1 MSKLRIKI
9 SLQLFFSIILSFFV
23 SLGAT
28 IIIFK
33 FISWL
38 NDVFRIQDKSVNI
51 LIAISLSVFVISIG
65 IFAFTFF
72 LIINRKIKYLKYI
85 SQQVKDIAHEGFG
98 SKIKIRGDDEI
109 SELCLNINLMSQEL
123 KSKFDHEREIE
134 NSKSELI
141 IGVSHDLRTPL
152 TSVKGYLQLVKD
164 KQYKTSEELETYIN
178 VAFDRLEMLEDLIE
192 NLFEYTKLQGKDIK
206 LNYKRLCLND
216 IVRQIV
222 LDYGPL
228 FDKERLN
235 LQASIPND
243 KYFVKIDPE
252 IYVRVIENLLGNAL
266 KYSLKPGN
274 VTVSLFAENNGV
286 KMAITNRANSIDS
299 ESLAHLFD
307 RFYRLEKS
315 RSKET
320 GGTGLGLAIA
330 KSIVELHGGSI
341 WAETQNE
348 TLSFNVWQPLS

>member
-1 MSKLRIKI
+1 LIKIRTKI
-9 SLQLFFSIILSFFV
+9 SLQLFLAIIVSFLV

-28 IIIFK
+28 IINFK
-33 FISWL
+33 FLSWL
-38 NDVFRIQDKSVNI
+38 NDFFNLQEINLNI
-51 LIAISLSVFVISIG
+51 LIAISLSVFVISV
-65 IFAFTFF
+65 IFFVLTFF

-85 SQQVKDIAHEGFG
+85 SEQVKDIAHEGFG
-98 SKIKIRGDDEI
+98 SKIEIRGNDEI

-152 TSVKGYLQLVKD
+152 TSIKGYLQLVKD
-164 KQYKTSEELETYIN
+164 KQYNTSVELETYIN
-178 VAFDRLEMLEDLIE
+178 IAFSRLEMLEDLIE
-192 NLFEYTKLQGKDIK
+192 TLFEYTKLQGKEIK
-206 LNYKRLCLND
+206 LNYNSLCLND

-228 FDKERLN
+228 FEKECLD
-235 LQASIPND
+235 LQAIIPND

-252 IYVRVIENLLGNAL
+252 KFVRVIENLLGNAL
-266 KYSLKPGN
+266 KYSLKPGS
-274 VTVSLFAENNGV
+274 VSVSLYSENNGV
-286 KMAITNRANSIDS
+286 RMTVTNRAMSIDAKT
-299 ESLAHLFD
+299 LAHLFD

-330 KSIVELHGGSI
+330 KSIVELHGGAI
-341 WAETQNE
+341 WVETQNE
-348 TLSFNVWQPLS
+348 TLSFNVWMPLS

>member
-9 SLQLFFSIILSFFV
+9 SLQLFLAIIISFFV
-23 SLGAT
+23 SLVVLGMALNCVSR
-28 IIIFK
+28 INVVLDIEHRSPIF
-33 FISWL
+33 I
-38 NDVFRIQDKSVNI
+38 
-51 LIAISLSVFVISIG
+51 IAIFVTVFVISVG

-85 SQQVKDIAHEGFG
+85 SQQVKDITHEGFG
-98 SKIKIRGDDEI
+98 SKIEIRGNDEI
-109 SELCLNINLMSQEL
+109 SDLCLNINIMSQEL
-123 KSKFDHEREIE
+123 KSKFDYEREIE

-141 IGVSHDLRTPL
+141 CDVSHDLRTPL
-152 TSVKGYLQLVKD
+152 TSIKGYLQLLKD
-164 KQYKTSEELETYIN
+164 KQYKTLEELETYIN
-178 VAFDRLEMLEDLIE
+178 IAFGRTEMLEDLIE
-192 NLFEYTKLQGKDIK
+192 NLFEYTKLQGKDIN

-228 FDKERLN
+228 FDKDRLN
-235 LQASIPND
+235 LQTSIPND

-252 IYVRVIENLLGNAL
+252 IYVRVIGNLLGNAL

-274 VTVSLFAENNGV
+274 VSVSLCAENNGV
-286 KMAITNRANSIDS
+286 KMTITNRANSIDS